1 MAAQA
6 SLVLG
11 NGAST
16 PVNKTFTPV
25 NGYGGAKQSAVW
37 TLKEGVSPM
46 AHVRIEVGMARNGNG
61 TTRVGYKIIVPY
73 VTNSP
78 TTGPTLISKCIF
90 DSAGGGY
97 IIPENATQDQI
108 NDLEA
113 FTRNLVQNTAFKDW
127 VKSFE
132 AAY

>member
-1 MAAQA
+1 MAAQ
-6 SLVLG
+6 STLVLG
-11 NGAST
+11 NGAAT

-25 NGYGGAKQSAVW
+25 NGYGGAKQPAVW

-46 AHVRIEVGMARNGNG
+46 AHTRIEIGMARNGNG
-61 TTRVGYKIIVPY
+61 TTRVKYKVIVPY
-73 VTNSP
+73 VTNDAVV
-78 TTGPTLISKCIF
+78 GPKLVSKCIF
-90 DSAGGGY
+90 DSEGGGY

-113 FTRNLVQNTAFKDW
+113 FVRNLVAHVTVKDW
-127 VKSFE
+127 VKTFE

>member
-1 MAAQA
+1 MAQQA
-6 SLVLG
+6 VLVLF

-16 PVNKTFTPV
+16 PVNKSFTPV
-25 NGYGGAKQSAVW
+25 NGYGGAKQPAVW

-46 AHVRIEVGMARNGNG
+46 AHCRVEIGMVRNSNG
-61 TTRVGYKIIVPY
+61 TNRVKYKVIVPN
-73 VTNSP
+73 VTNDP
-78 TTGPTLISKCIF
+78 IVGPKLVSKCIF
-90 DSAGGGY
+90 DSEGGGY

-113 FTRNLVQNTAFKDW
+113 YVRTLIGTQVFKDW
-127 VKSFE
+127 VKTSE

>member
-11 NGAST
+11 NGANT

-61 TTRVGYKIIVPY
+61 TTRIGHKIIVPF
-73 VTNSP
+73 VTNDP
-78 TTGPTLISKCIF
+78 VAGPKLVSKCIF

-113 FTRNLVQNTAFKDW
+113 FSRNLLQNQVFKDW